1 LCIARVYW
9 EEKVTT
15 TTTTQRTIRAKKGK
29 KKVMWHTT
37 DTLEISLLSYL
48 VYVFRFHSNKREE
61 EKHKNSSLS
70 LCLSLLFFFKKQFSK
85 KTSPVAFLQHL
96 LFTLMYRLAR
106 NINYKRQFI
115 FPRTAI
121 TTTTSNININRVVT
135 RRININTRNNK
146 NISKRTLTTTK
157 MGSGG
162 EGNEIEKKA
171 KMMSEEDLFENKL
184 RVKKLSEHATI
195 PVRGSD
201 GAAGYDLSAAY
212 DCVVKAKSKELVKTD
227 LSIAI
232 PKNTYA
238 RIAPRSGLAYKKFI
252 DVLAG
257 VVDYDYRGNVG
268 VILANFGDEDFEVKK
283 GDRIAQMILERI
295 TTPEC
300 VEVEDLEATE
310 RGAGGFGSTGVSK

>member
-1 LCIARVYW
+1 MHIRRIAARNHQFIVYSSRI
-9 EEKVTT
+9 KSSIK
-15 TTTTQRTIRAKKGK
+15 QRSSSSNFINN
-29 KKVMWHTT
+29 
-37 DTLEISLLSYL
+37 Y
-48 VYVFRFHSNKREE
+48 NKRRAL
-61 EKHKNSSLS
+61 HD
-70 LCLSLLFFFKKQFSK
+70 
-85 KTSPVAFLQHL
+85 
-96 LFTLMYRLAR
+96 
-106 NINYKRQFI
+106 NI
-115 FPRTAI
+115 
-121 TTTTSNININRVVT
+121 
-135 RRININTRNNK
+135 
-146 NISKRTLTTTK
+146 K

-162 EGNEIEKKA
+162 EGFTNEIEKKA
-171 KMMSEEDLFENKL
+171 KMMSAEDETLFENKL
-184 RVKKLSEHATI
+184 RVKKLSEHATV

-310 RGAGGFGSTGVSK
+310 RGAGGFGDHCLVGPQPRDLEGQRAAARAARKPR

>member
-1 LCIARVYW
+1 MHIRRIA
-9 EEKVTT
+9 
-15 TTTTQRTIRAKKGK
+15 
-29 KKVMWHTT
+29 
-37 DTLEISLLSYL
+37 
-48 VYVFRFHSNKREE
+48 
-61 EKHKNSSLS
+61 
-70 LCLSLLFFFKKQFSK
+70 
-85 KTSPVAFLQHL
+85 
-96 LFTLMYRLAR
+96 AR
-106 NINYKRQFI
+106 NHQFI
-115 FPRTAI
+115 FCSSRI
-121 TTTTSNININRVVT
+121 SSIKRSNFINNNAYNKRRVHD
-135 RRININTRNNK
+135 NI
-146 NISKRTLTTTK
+146 K

-162 EGNEIEKKA
+162 EGFTNEIEKKA
-171 KMMSEEDLFENKL
+171 QMMPAEDETLFENKL
-184 RVKKLSEHATI
+184 RVKKLSEHATV

>member
-1 LCIARVYW
+1 
-9 EEKVTT
+9 
-15 TTTTQRTIRAKKGK
+15 
-29 KKVMWHTT
+29 
-37 DTLEISLLSYL
+37 
-48 VYVFRFHSNKREE
+48 
-61 EKHKNSSLS
+61 
-70 LCLSLLFFFKKQFSK
+70 
-85 KTSPVAFLQHL
+85 
-96 LFTLMYRLAR
+96 
-106 NINYKRQFI
+106 
-115 FPRTAI
+115 
-121 TTTTSNININRVVT
+121 
-135 RRININTRNNK
+135 
-146 NISKRTLTTTK
+146 

-268 VILANFGDEDFEVKK
+268 VILANFGDEDFEVKQ

>member
-1 LCIARVYW
+1 
-9 EEKVTT
+9 
-15 TTTTQRTIRAKKGK
+15 
-29 KKVMWHTT
+29 MN
-37 DTLEISLLSYL
+37 SFLSSFNL
-48 VYVFRFHSNKREE
+48 VFQK
-61 EKHKNSSLS
+61 
-70 LCLSLLFFFKKQFSK
+70 FKKSNF
-85 KTSPVAFLQHL
+85 F
-96 LFTLMYRLAR
+96 FTLMHIRRIAAR
-106 NINYKRQFI
+106 NHQFI
-115 FPRTAI
+115 VYSSRI
-121 TTTTSNININRVVT
+121 KSSIKQRSSSNFINNYNKRRVLHD
-135 RRININTRNNK
+135 NI
-146 NISKRTLTTTK
+146 K

-162 EGNEIEKKA
+162 EGFTNEIEKKA
-171 KMMSEEDLFENKL
+171 KMMSAEDETLFENKL
-184 RVKKLSEHATI
+184 RVKKLSEHATV

>member
-1 LCIARVYW
+1 M
-9 EEKVTT
+9 KNS
-15 TTTTQRTIRAKKGK
+15 K
-29 KKVMWHTT
+29 KKKEK
-37 DTLEISLLSYL
+37 EIYFSFSFG
-48 VYVFRFHSNKREE
+48 VFF
-61 EKHKNSSLS
+61 
-70 LCLSLLFFFKKQFSK
+70 
-85 KTSPVAFLQHL
+85 
-96 LFTLMYRLAR
+96 FTLMYRRVLAR
-106 NINYKRQFI
+106 INYQQCCISRVTLTRKRTN
-115 FPRTAI
+115 RSATRV
-121 TTTTSNININRVVT
+121 INQ
-135 RRININTRNNK
+135 
-146 NISKRTLTTTK
+146 SKRTIITK

-162 EGNEIEKKA
+162 EGEKKA
-171 KMMSEEDLFENKL
+171 KIMEEEAFENKL

-283 GDRIAQMILERI
+283 GDRVAQMILERI

>member
-1 LCIARVYW
+1 MAHDEY
-9 EEKVTT
+9 T
-15 TTTTQRTIRAKKGK
+15 
-29 KKVMWHTT
+29 
-37 DTLEISLLSYL
+37 EISPL
-48 VYVFRFHSNKREE
+48 VTERN
-61 EKHKNSSLS
+61 EKHNSSLW
-70 LCLSLLFFFKKQFSK
+70 LSLPLFFFQNQNKFKKK
-85 KTSPVAFLQHL
+85 KHRVARFFFIF
-96 LFTLMYRLAR
+96 FTLMYRLAR

-115 FPRTAI
+115 FTRTTI
-121 TTTTSNININRVVT
+121 TTTTTSNININRVVT
-135 RRININTRNNK
+135 RRININKNNNK
-146 NISKRTLTTTK
+146 NNSKRTLTTTK

>member
-1 LCIARVYW
+1 
-9 EEKVTT
+9 
-15 TTTTQRTIRAKKGK
+15 
-29 KKVMWHTT
+29 
-37 DTLEISLLSYL
+37 
-48 VYVFRFHSNKREE
+48 
-61 EKHKNSSLS
+61 
-70 LCLSLLFFFKKQFSK
+70 
-85 KTSPVAFLQHL
+85 
-96 LFTLMYRLAR
+96 MYRLAR

-115 FPRTAI
+115 FPRTTI

>member
-1 LCIARVYW
+1 MYVFDIMYILCVCFCVQKSATSFID
-9 EEKVTT
+9 KVVLFCPFGSSYFSRPLLSLALFTFLFFSKPKC
-15 TTTTQRTIRAKKGK
+15 QMPNDERRRTMKKNSK
-29 KKVMWHTT
+29 KKKKY
-37 DTLEISLLSYL
+37 I
-48 VYVFRFHSNKREE
+48 
-61 EKHKNSSLS
+61 SLS
-70 LCLSLLFFFKKQFSK
+70 LTCSVFF
-85 KTSPVAFLQHL
+85 
-96 LFTLMYRLAR
+96 FTLMYRRVLAR
-106 NINYKRQFI
+106 INYQQCISRATLNRKRTN
-115 FPRTAI
+115 RS
-121 TTTTSNININRVVT
+121 TTRVINQ
-135 RRININTRNNK
+135 
-146 NISKRTLTTTK
+146 SKRTIITK

-162 EGNEIEKKA
+162 EGEKKA
-171 KMMSEEDLFENKL
+171 KIMEEEAFENKL

-283 GDRIAQMILERI
+283 GDRVAQMILERI

>member
-1 LCIARVYW
+1 MPNDERR
-9 EEKVTT
+9 
-15 TTTTQRTIRAKKGK
+15 RTMK
-29 KKVMWHTT
+29 KKFKKK
-37 DTLEISLLSYL
+37 ERNI
-48 VYVFRFHSNKREE
+48 FRFLLH
-61 EKHKNSSLS
+61 LS
-70 LCLSLLFFFKKQFSK
+70 VFF
-85 KTSPVAFLQHL
+85 
-96 LFTLMYRLAR
+96 FTLMYRRVLAR
-106 NINYKRQFI
+106 INYQQCISRA
-115 FPRTAI
+115 TL
-121 TTTTSNININRVVT
+121 NR
-135 RRININTRNNK
+135 
-146 NISKRTLTTTK
+146 KRTNRSTTRVINQIKRTIITK

-162 EGNEIEKKA
+162 EGEKKA
-171 KMMSEEDLFENKL
+171 KIMEEEAFENKL

-283 GDRIAQMILERI
+283 GDRVAQMILERI

>member
-1 LCIARVYW
+1 MGTLMHIRRIAARNHQFIVYSS
-9 EEKVTT
+9 
-15 TTTTQRTIRAKKGK
+15 R
-29 KKVMWHTT
+29 
-37 DTLEISLLSYL
+37 ISSIKRSSNFLNNY
-48 VYVFRFHSNKREE
+48 NKRRAL
-61 EKHKNSSLS
+61 HD
-70 LCLSLLFFFKKQFSK
+70 
-85 KTSPVAFLQHL
+85 
-96 LFTLMYRLAR
+96 
-106 NINYKRQFI
+106 NI
-115 FPRTAI
+115 
-121 TTTTSNININRVVT
+121 
-135 RRININTRNNK
+135 
-146 NISKRTLTTTK
+146 K

-162 EGNEIEKKA
+162 EGFTNEIEKKA
-171 KMMSEEDLFENKL
+171 KMMSAEDETLFENKL
-184 RVKKLSEHATI
+184 RVKKLSEHATV

>member
-1 LCIARVYW
+1 MCG
-9 EEKVTT
+9 VTT
-15 TTTTQRTIRAKKGK
+15 AKKL
-29 KKVMWHTT
+29 MWQSPSSFHQIEERR
-37 DTLEISLLSYL
+37 TLFSLLSFIFL
-48 VYVFRFHSNKREE
+48 
-61 EKHKNSSLS
+61 SSRS
-70 LCLSLLFFFKKQFSK
+70 FSFSPPFSAWFQKFKKFFL
-85 KTSPVAFLQHL
+85 AF
-96 LFTLMYRLAR
+96 FTLMHIRRIAAR
-106 NINYKRQFI
+106 NHQFI
-115 FPRTAI
+115 VYSSRI
-121 TTTTSNININRVVT
+121 SSIKRSNFINNYNK
-135 RRININTRNNK
+135 RRLLHDNI
-146 NISKRTLTTTK
+146 K

-162 EGNEIEKKA
+162 EGFTNEIEKKA
-171 KMMSEEDLFENKL
+171 KMMSAEDETLFENKL
-184 RVKKLSEHATI
+184 RVKKLSEHATV

>member
-1 LCIARVYW
+1 MHKIKLSCLV
-9 EEKVTT
+9 
-15 TTTTQRTIRAKKGK
+15 
-29 KKVMWHTT
+29 
-37 DTLEISLLSYL
+37 LFCSPFSLLSGFKNL
-48 VYVFRFHSNKREE
+48 KIPLPKERHLSSSFFFLTLMHIRLIAARNHQFIVYSSRISSIKRSNFINNYNKRR
-61 EKHKNSSLS
+61 
-70 LCLSLLFFFKKQFSK
+70 LL
-85 KTSPVAFLQHL
+85 HD
-96 LFTLMYRLAR
+96 
-106 NINYKRQFI
+106 NI
-115 FPRTAI
+115 
-121 TTTTSNININRVVT
+121 
-135 RRININTRNNK
+135 
-146 NISKRTLTTTK
+146 K

-162 EGNEIEKKA
+162 EGFTNEIEKKA
-171 KMMSEEDLFENKL
+171 KMMPSEEDETLFENKL
-184 RVKKLSEHATI
+184 RVKKLSEHATV
-195 PVRGSD
+195 PVRGSG

>member
-1 LCIARVYW
+1 MHIRRIAARNHQFIVYSSRISSI
-9 EEKVTT
+9 K
-15 TTTTQRTIRAKKGK
+15 QRSSSNFINN
-29 KKVMWHTT
+29 
-37 DTLEISLLSYL
+37 Y
-48 VYVFRFHSNKREE
+48 NKRRAL
-61 EKHKNSSLS
+61 HD
-70 LCLSLLFFFKKQFSK
+70 
-85 KTSPVAFLQHL
+85 
-96 LFTLMYRLAR
+96 
-106 NINYKRQFI
+106 NI
-115 FPRTAI
+115 
-121 TTTTSNININRVVT
+121 
-135 RRININTRNNK
+135 
-146 NISKRTLTTTK
+146 K

-162 EGNEIEKKA
+162 EGFTNEIEKKA
-171 KMMSEEDLFENKL
+171 KMMSAEDETLFENKL
-184 RVKKLSEHATI
+184 RVKKLSEHATV

-257 VVDYDYRGNVG
+257 VVDYDYRGNGG

>member
-1 LCIARVYW
+1 M
-9 EEKVTT
+9 
-15 TTTTQRTIRAKKGK
+15 KKNSK
-29 KKVMWHTT
+29 KK
-37 DTLEISLLSYL
+37 ERNI
-48 VYVFRFHSNKREE
+48 FRF
-61 EKHKNSSLS
+61 
-70 LCLSLLFFFKKQFSK
+70 LLHLGVFF
-85 KTSPVAFLQHL
+85 
-96 LFTLMYRLAR
+96 FTLMYRRVLAR
-106 NINYKRQFI
+106 INYQQCISRVTLTRKRTN
-115 FPRTAI
+115 RSATRV
-121 TTTTSNININRVVT
+121 INQ
-135 RRININTRNNK
+135 
-146 NISKRTLTTTK
+146 SKRTIITK

-162 EGNEIEKKA
+162 EGEKKA
-171 KMMSEEDLFENKL
+171 KIMEEEAFENKL

-283 GDRIAQMILERI
+283 GDRVAQMILERI

>member
-1 LCIARVYW
+1 MCG
-9 EEKVTT
+9 VTT
-15 TTTTQRTIRAKKGK
+15 AKKL
-29 KKVMWHTT
+29 MWQSPSSFHQIEERR
-37 DTLEISLLSYL
+37 TLFSLLSFIFL
-48 VYVFRFHSNKREE
+48 
-61 EKHKNSSLS
+61 SSRS
-70 LCLSLLFFFKKQFSK
+70 FSFSPFSAWFQKFKKFF
-85 KTSPVAFLQHL
+85 PAF
-96 LFTLMYRLAR
+96 FTLMHIRRIAAR
-106 NINYKRQFI
+106 NHQFI
-115 FPRTAI
+115 VYSSRI
-121 TTTTSNININRVVT
+121 SSIKRSNFINNYNK
-135 RRININTRNNK
+135 RRLLHDNI
-146 NISKRTLTTTK
+146 K

-162 EGNEIEKKA
+162 EGFTNEIEKKA
-171 KMMSEEDLFENKL
+171 KMMSAEDETLFENKL
-184 RVKKLSEHATI
+184 RVKKLSEHATV

>member
-1 LCIARVYW
+1 MCG
-9 EEKVTT
+9 VTT
-15 TTTTQRTIRAKKGK
+15 AKKL
-29 KKVMWHTT
+29 MWQSPSSFHQIEERR
-37 DTLEISLLSYL
+37 TLFSLLSFIFL
-48 VYVFRFHSNKREE
+48 
-61 EKHKNSSLS
+61 SSRS
-70 LCLSLLFFFKKQFSK
+70 FSFSPFSAWFQKFKKFFL
-85 KTSPVAFLQHL
+85 AF
-96 LFTLMYRLAR
+96 FTLMHIRRIAAR
-106 NINYKRQFI
+106 NHQFI
-115 FPRTAI
+115 VYSSRI
-121 TTTTSNININRVVT
+121 SSIKRSNFINNYNK
-135 RRININTRNNK
+135 RRLLHDNI
-146 NISKRTLTTTK
+146 K

-162 EGNEIEKKA
+162 EGFTNEIEKKA
-171 KMMSEEDLFENKL
+171 KMMSAEDETLFENKL
-184 RVKKLSEHATI
+184 RVKKLSEHATV